1 MQIVAPSRRAESR
14 VSGMTFDEIRFRGEG
29 GNARS
34 RCAATFTVFPRGFPL
49 VTPIVI
55 RAREG
60 EDNAGL
66 YTCRHG
72 SPSSSSSASESAD
85 FAPKGLIEKTAATA
99 CRMTPSQ
106 FYNRANEREPR
117 IASLNFSQAFM
128 AKKSEEN
135 KIDFLYID
143 KYII

>member
-1 MQIVAPSRRAESR
+1 
-14 VSGMTFDEIRFRGEG
+14 MTFDEIRFRGEG
-29 GNARS
+29 GNTRS

-60 EDNAGL
+60 ADNVKCILAD
-66 YTCRHG
+66 TA
-72 SPSSSSSASESAD
+72 PSSSPSASESID
-85 FAPKGLIEKTAATA
+85 FAPAGLIEKTAATA

-128 AKKSEEN
+128 AKKEGRG
-135 KIDFLYID
+135 K
-143 KYII
+143 